1 MNTLNKKLAAMGLN
15 TFDYYKDAFLEF
27 NSNNLDKPRVKT
39 FTPPLE
45 YKDMDFFTNYPEAYS
60 SYKREDKYLRGD
72 FELNIGDT
80 IYVGFSNFEADIIDK
95 VEITKDGFRV
105 LEETTTQSSGLF
117 LYEGVR
123 KEYFELVGIPDI
135 GLSHQ
140 LFDEFVS
147 NYYSY

>member
-1 MNTLNKKLAAMGLN
+1 MGLN

-45 YKDMDFFTNYPEAYS
+45 YKDMDFFSNYPEAHS

-72 FELNIGDT
+72 FELNIGDI
-80 IYVGFSNFEADIIDK
+80 IYVSFYDFGTDIIDK

-105 LEETTTQSSGLF
+105 LEETTTRSSGLF

-147 NYYSY
+147 NYYNY